1 MRIRRFNESKE
12 GMLNI
17 ERAWIELIED
27 AEATGEFTVSRK
39 VVMGGGHRYVI
50 NGEYKHTPIEPESV
64 VYTITI
70 KSNTIKNPESFK
82 IHNETK
88 QKIYEDVYVACA
100 RTEDEFSKI
109 EIKIR
114 EEILGD
120 KSVLTVKIN
129 NIDEYNTHK
138 I

>member
-12 GMLNI
+12 GILNI

-27 AEATGEFTVSRK
+27 AEATGDFSVSRK
-39 VVMGGGHRYVI
+39 IVMGGGHRYVI

-64 VYTITI
+64 VYTVTI
-70 KSNTIKNPESFK
+70 KSNTIKNPESFRL
-82 IHNETK
+82 HNEAK
-88 QKIYEDVYVACA
+88 QRVYEDVYVACA
-100 RTEDEFSKI
+100 RTEDEFPRI
-109 EIKIR
+109 DIKIR

-120 KSVLTVKIN
+120 KNVLTVKIN